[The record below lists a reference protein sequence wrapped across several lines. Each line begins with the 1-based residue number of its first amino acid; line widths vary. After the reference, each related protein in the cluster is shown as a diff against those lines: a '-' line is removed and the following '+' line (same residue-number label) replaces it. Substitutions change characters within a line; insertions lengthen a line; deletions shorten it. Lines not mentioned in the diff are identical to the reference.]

1 MSLDSGVCEAQGPM
15 GNALIMTVRAKTDAL
30 LTAGRSE
37 SVAGVIT
44 PANNATCSLRLALL
58 LSARLYMTSSGD
70 YDTHLAASVHGKAA
84 VCGHGLW
91 RVQNS
96 SDETKTAVDNAKK
109 AAAGF

>member
-58 LSARLYMTSSGD
+58 SARLYMTSSGEN
-70 YDTHLAASVHGKAA
+70 DTRLAASVHGKAA
-84 VCGHGLW
+84 VRAHGLW

-96 SDETKTAVDNAKK
+96 SDETKTAVDNANK